1 MKKEILTFMGI
12 ALILVGMTSCGN
24 DSSTQRDVESSNSE
38 IEETV
43 MVEEIQINDPI
54 LKGYMGIKNALVA
67 TDLER
72 THKEAIAMAEGLGTE
87 ADSNLVFHV
96 KAIEGAEDV
105 ESARVIFEGL
115 SEIVYMK
122 IKENEENAVVVYKQF
137 CPMAFDNKGAYWLS
151 TEKEVRNPYFGDKM
165 LKCGVVEETIE

>member
-1 MKKEILTFMGI
+1 MKKEILTLMGI
-12 ALILVGMTSCGN
+12 GLILVGMTSCGN
-24 DSSTQRDVESSNSE
+24 DGAAQGETEATEPE

-72 THKEAIAMAEGLGTE
+72 THKEAMAMAEGLGSE

-96 KAIEGAEDV
+96 KAIGGAEDV

-115 SEIVYMK
+115 SEIIYMQ